1 MEKRKKSIN
10 GFYQITLDPVVI
22 LHDTMAVM
30 VMPFPHFTTGTRPAA
45 KHYISSTTRH
55 SNNHQYLLRA
65 YKSDDYQPVRLA
77 GG

>member
-30 VMPFPHFTTGTRPAA
+30 VMP
-45 KHYISSTTRH
+45 SSFH
-55 SNNHQYLLRA
+55 HWNKASSQALH
-65 YKSDDYQPVRLA
+65 
-77 GG
+77 